1 MKVFIG
7 FIADLR
13 EMTLDLYNDLI
24 AEEYKLYRFSMIDLY
39 GEPWNIFIWSL
50 NKVDDVRCSLADWYM
65 GDYQYIA
72 GCEEVTDEYN
82 QYPEA

>member
-1 MKVFIG
+1 
-7 FIADLR
+7 
-13 EMTLDLYNDLI
+13 
-24 AEEYKLYRFSMIDLY
+24 MIDLY